1 MAELLAPAGS
11 LENVLTA
18 IDAGADAVYFGGK
31 GFNAR
36 KFAHNLDDAEIG
48 QAVRTAHLFGVK
60 VYVTVN
66 ILMADTELEAL
77 SAYLQLL
84 DSFGVDGIIVQDLAV
99 AALARKVAPDLPLH
113 GSTQMTVADLD
124 GVRFLE
130 ANGFTQAVLSR
141 ELSAQEIRFIA
152 SQSSIPI
159 EVFIHGASCMAYS
172 GQCLMSS
179 FLGGRSGN
187 RGACAQPCRQP
198 YTLLC
203 DGQPVMKHEAYVLSL
218 KDLKSLDYIDD
229 LLDAGVTSFKIEGR
243 MKGDTYVRTVV
254 SAYRRVIDAHYQS
267 PQQRKA
273 AHREAAALLEGAFNR
288 SYQADFLGDS
298 VSRRTLTER
307 NPSGRQTA
315 DDMAGGLTRKLSI
328 YGHVDTEDQGNLRLT
343 LWDENGHTASAVADF
358 QPEPARQRPAT
369 ANYVQGQLGR
379 LGDTPFALASVTV
392 WDETR
397 MIPASV
403 LNGLRR
409 QAVQALTEAILAD
422 YPRPAA
428 GKARQRQA
436 PDRQQGDKEAM
447 QLVVRCDSVDGVV
460 AAADQGA
467 DVIIFGGESY
477 HHHPFGTKAWQAAVQ
492 AAHEQGAALWAGTPR
507 IVREENRLVVQNELE
522 RAITAGVDG
531 IYAGAMAV
539 FAMIAD
545 LNITVPVRA
554 DWSLNIFNSQA
565 ARTYAS
571 WGCTAITASV
581 EATLRQLKEMVRQ
594 SGCPIEAV
602 VQGRAEM
609 MVTESCVISS
619 FAGKGQK
626 KGCPGVC
633 NRGAY
638 ALRDRRDETFP
649 VVTDQYCR
657 NHILN
662 SRDLDMAPYYKD
674 LCRAGIA
681 AIRIEGRGRTPQWI
695 GQQVSRYRRL
705 CDGTETM
712 LLGRED
718 QTVTRGHFFHGIL

>member
-369 ANYVQGQLGR
+369 ADYVQGQIGR

-392 WDETR
+392 
-397 MIPASV
+397 
-403 LNGLRR
+403 
-409 QAVQALTEAILAD
+409 
-422 YPRPAA
+422 
-428 GKARQRQA
+428 
-436 PDRQQGDKEAM
+436 
-447 QLVVRCDSVDGVV
+447 
-460 AAADQGA
+460 
-467 DVIIFGGESY
+467 
-477 HHHPFGTKAWQAAVQ
+477 
-492 AAHEQGAALWAGTPR
+492 
-507 IVREENRLVVQNELE
+507 
-522 RAITAGVDG
+522 
-531 IYAGAMAV
+531 
-539 FAMIAD
+539 
-545 LNITVPVRA
+545 
-554 DWSLNIFNSQA
+554 
-565 ARTYAS
+565 
-571 WGCTAITASV
+571 
-581 EATLRQLKEMVRQ
+581 
-594 SGCPIEAV
+594 
-602 VQGRAEM
+602 
-609 MVTESCVISS
+609 
-619 FAGKGQK
+619 
-626 KGCPGVC
+626 
-633 NRGAY
+633 
-638 ALRDRRDETFP
+638 
-649 VVTDQYCR
+649 
-657 NHILN
+657 
-662 SRDLDMAPYYKD
+662 
-674 LCRAGIA
+674 
-681 AIRIEGRGRTPQWI
+681 
-695 GQQVSRYRRL
+695 
-705 CDGTETM
+705 
-712 LLGRED
+712 
-718 QTVTRGHFFHGIL
+718 

>member
-1 MAELLAPAGS
+1 MELLAPAGS
-11 LENVLTA
+11 PEHLRAAL
-18 IDAGADAVYFGGK
+18 DAGADAVYLGGK
-31 GFNAR
+31 LFSAR
-36 KFAHNLDDAEIG
+36 RFAGNFSNEELKE
-48 QAVRTAHLFGVK
+48 AVREAHLHGAC
-60 VYVTVN
+60 VYVTLNTLIGDVEMKD
-66 ILMADTELEAL
+66 LRDYLSFLDTIKLDG
-77 SAYLQLL
+77 LL
-84 DSFGVDGIIVQDLAV
+84 VQDLGV
-99 AALARKVAPDLPLH
+99 AALARRLAPSIPLH
-113 GSTQMTVADLD
+113 ASTQMTISNLD
-124 GVRFLE
+124 GALFMKSL
-130 ANGFTQAVLSR
+130 GFQRVVLSR
-141 ELSAQEIRFIA
+141 ELSLPEIKNIVEK
-152 SQSSIPI
+152 SGVEI
-159 EVFIHGASCMAYS
+159 EVFVHGALCVCYS

-179 FLGGRSGN
+179 FMGGRSGN

-273 AHREAAALLEGAFNR
+273 AHHEAAALLEGAFNR

-369 ANYVQGQLGR
+369 ADYVQGQLGR

-436 PDRQQGDKEAM
+436 PDRQPGDKEAM
-447 QLVVRCDSVDGVV
+447 QLVIRCDSVDGVV

-531 IYAGAMAV
+531 IYAGAMAI

-565 ARTYAS
+565 ARAYAS
-571 WGCTAITASV
+571 LGCTAITASV